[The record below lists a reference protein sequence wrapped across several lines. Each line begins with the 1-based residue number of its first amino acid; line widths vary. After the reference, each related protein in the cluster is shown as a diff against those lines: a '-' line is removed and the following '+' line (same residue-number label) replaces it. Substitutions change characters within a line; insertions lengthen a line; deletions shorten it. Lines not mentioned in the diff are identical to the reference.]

1 MSSTAIPGG
10 RVAARFV
17 VFEGGEGSGKSTQ
30 AARLADRLGAVLTR
44 EPGGTAIG
52 AALRALLLDARTSGL
67 DDRAEALLMAADRA
81 QHVADVIR
89 PALAAGRHV
98 VSDRYV
104 GSTLAYQGYGRGL
117 PVDDLRRLSG
127 WAAGSLTPDVVV
139 LLDVPR
145 ELGSTRAAGRA
156 GPAPDRVEAAGD
168 GFHDRV
174 MRGYRALAAA
184 DPAHWVV
191 VDGTAPADD
200 VEAAVWKSVV
210 ARCPELAGGDVWPF
224 TGGDVGP
231 AGRGGPSGPR
241 S

>member
-1 MSSTAIPGG
+1 MSAPAIPTS
-10 RVAARFV
+10 RFI

-52 AALRALLLDARTSGL
+52 VALRALLLDARTAGL
-67 DDRAEALLMAADRA
+67 DDRAEALLRAADRS
-81 QHVADVIR
+81 QPVTGVVR

-98 VSDRYV
+98 VSDRYI
-104 GSTLAYQGYGRGL
+104 GSTLAYQGFGRGL
-117 PVDDLRRLSG
+117 PVDDLRRLSR
-127 WAAGSLTPDVVV
+127 WAAGGLTPDVVV
-139 LLDVPR
+139 LLDVPQ
-145 ELGSTRAAGRA
+145 EVGWTRAAGRA
-156 GPAPDRVEAAGD
+156 DPTPDRLEAAGD

-184 DPAHWVV
+184 DPARWVV

-200 VEAAVWKSVV
+200 VETVVWKSVI
-210 ARCPELAGGDVWPF
+210 ARCPELAGG
-224 TGGDVGP
+224 GGEP
-231 AGRGGPSGPR
+231 ASAPR

>member
-1 MSSTAIPGG
+1 MSSPATP
-10 RVAARFV
+10 AARFI

-30 AARLADRLGAVLTR
+30 AARLSDRLSAVLTR

-52 AALRALLLDARTSGL
+52 AALRTILLDARTTGL

-81 QHVADVIR
+81 QHVAEVVR

-98 VSDRYV
+98 VSDRYI
-104 GSTLAYQGYGRGL
+104 GSTLAYQGFGRGL
-117 PVDDLRRLSG
+117 PVDDLRRLSN
-127 WAAGSLTPDVVV
+127 WAAGGLAPDVVV

-156 GPAPDRVEAAGD
+156 DPEPDRVEAAGD
-168 GFHDRV
+168 GFHERV

-200 VEAAVWKSVV
+200 VEAVVWKCVIT
-210 ARCPELAGGDVWPF
+210 RCPELAAGG
-224 TGGDVGP
+224 TGGDSG
-231 AGRGGPSGPR
+231 GGGPSDPR
-241 S
+241 P